1 MLYGDLKSQI
11 KSYGSKKEKG
21 NLELSRN
28 VIELLHNGLILSS
41 TRVLSKDDP
50 QCIKLSESDLFELNR
65 EFDYEEQQKK
75 NKVPP
80 KMIKKVPVIK
90 TSNLV
95 MTTPDWVKKMF
106 AQLSNDIGEEE
117 VNIEKGRRVRVKQ
130 IAVKCLKHAHKHN
143 KDVTFEQI
151 FAEYGL
157 AQNKQFKVTE
167 KYLKEVIEELIND
180 DYCERVEGQRNL
192 FKYRA

>member
-1 MLYGDLKSQI
+1 M
-11 KSYGSKKEKG
+11 
-21 NLELSRN
+21 
-28 VIELLHNGLILSS
+28 HNGLILSS

-50 QCIKLSESDLFELNR
+50 KCIRLNESDQFELNR

-106 AQLSNDIGEEE
+106 TQESNEI
-117 VNIEKGRRVRVKQ
+117 Q
-130 IAVKCLKHAHKHN
+130 
-143 KDVTFEQI
+143 
-151 FAEYGL
+151 
-157 AQNKQFKVTE
+157 
-167 KYLKEVIEELIND
+167 
-180 DYCERVEGQRNL
+180 
-192 FKYRA
+192 